1 MKSLMNVKT
10 IPFLWM
16 LSILLLTQCRSK
28 REEVAVESAE
38 PAAVSVGSVAKGD
51 YAATETDASV
61 ATDLAAP
68 PPPIPPAAPT
78 VDKSISDSIGK
89 KIIKDGTITWE
100 TGNLKSTNAWL
111 KKLASQHQAYIANES
126 SSSNDY
132 RTDYSMEV
140 RLPAEQ
146 FDQFIAALE
155 NEVSDFDTKNITAQ
169 DVTEEYIDVYARIK
183 TKKELEQ
190 RYFAILNKANKVD
203 DILKTE
209 EYLNNV
215 RNEIESAEG
224 RMRYL
229 NDRIN
234 LSTLHLNFYQ
244 TSKVSHGFGRD
255 IFESFSDGW
264 KGILNFILVLIRL
277 WPILL
282 IIGAIVFWFIRRR
295 KNRLIT

>member
-16 LSILLLTQCRSK
+16 LSILLLTQCKSK
-28 REEVAVESAE
+28 SEEVAVESAE
-38 PAAVSVGSVAKGD
+38 PAAVSVGSVANAN
-51 YAATETDASV
+51 YATPELDASEAKAV
-61 ATDLAAP
+61 AEP

-78 VDKSISDSIGK
+78 VDKQVSDSIGK

-111 KKLASQHQAYIANES
+111 KKLVAQHQAYIANES

-229 NDRIN
+229 NDRIS

-255 IFESFSDGW
+255 IIESFSDGW

-277 WPILL
+277 WPFFL
-282 IIGAIVFWFIRRR
+282 IISVVVFWFIKRR
-295 KNRLIT
+295 KNRAL